1 MRLWYHGPGPVDMPI
16 RPDSGAGVS
25 GRVST
30 ALSLQDGSPAGR
42 CRLSSVETIMAV
54 TLIDDYEVMY
64 SSTPFVPRIWLISQG
79 DFIGQLIFLPDGT
92 SLPGD
97 TPGNLYYHLEDFEN
111 LLGILATDK
120 PSYLLF
126 VGTGPGNENGILT
139 APEPVGEGVSI

>member
-1 MRLWYHGPGPVDMPI
+1 
-16 RPDSGAGVS
+16 
-25 GRVST
+25 
-30 ALSLQDGSPAGR
+30 
-42 CRLSSVETIMAV
+42 VETIMAV